1 MTIQVLASDLAAKIA
16 AGEVIERPASVVKEL
31 AENSLDAG
39 ATQIS
44 MEVERGGLDLIR
56 VTDNGR
62 GIPPDE
68 VETAFLRHATSKL
81 SSAEELNRIHT
92 LGFRGEALPSIASVS
107 LVEIVTRVEE
117 ERAGTRLELRHGRV
131 SKHESIGRPTGTTV
145 SVRDLFQNVPAR
157 LKFTK
162 SPSTENGR
170 ISGLVSRFSLAYPEV
185 RFNLAIEGR
194 QTLSSTGDGDPQV
207 ALSRVYGAE
216 TAEAMIKIHRS
227 DDGVGEV
234 TGFVGPPSVSR
245 AQRRYITLFVNRRWV
260 QDRRLNYA
268 IEEAYQG
275 LLMVGRYPIAVL
287 NLSIP
292 AGDIDVNVHPAKS
305 EVRLRNEREVFTL
318 VQRAVREALV
328 ETSPV
333 PTLGHST
340 VVPVA
345 TPTGA
350 ADPTPSPRPLG
361 SDLLG
366 WARGPRQVQSEETPS
381 SPPLPPSKVLPI
393 LRVVGQVSDT
403 YIVTEG
409 PDGMYL
415 VDQHAA
421 HERVLFERVQ
431 RERNDRAVQAQG
443 LLEPSTV
450 ELTPSQDGALAP
462 QADLLKDFGFNLE
475 PFGQRSYILR
485 AVPASLAD
493 KGPDRAFLDIV
504 DSLLDGSE
512 KDSWEVRIAS
522 SIACHSAVRAGDTLE
537 REEMDQLVHMLE
549 GAANPHTCPHGRPTM
564 IHLSSDSL
572 EKGFGRR

>member
-1 MTIQVLASDLAAKIA
+1 MTIQVLSKDVAAKIA
-16 AGEVIERPASVVKEL
+16 AGEVVERPASVAKEL
-31 AENSLDAG
+31 VENSLDAG

-44 MEVERGGLDLIR
+44 IEVERGGLGLIK
-56 VTDNGR
+56 VTDNGL
-62 GIPPDE
+62 GIAPDD

-81 SSAEELNRIHT
+81 SSAEELDRIHT

-107 LVEIVTRVEE
+107 LVEMITRVHQEM
-117 ERAGTRLELRHGRV
+117 AATRLELRHGQV
-131 SKHESIGRPTGTTV
+131 TSEEPTSRPTGTSV

-157 LKFTK
+157 LKFMK

-170 ISGLVSRFSLAYPEV
+170 IGGLVSRFSLAYPEV
-185 RFNLAIEGR
+185 RFNLTLDGR
-194 QTLSSTGDGDPQV
+194 QTFSSTGDGDLRV

-216 TAEAMIKIHRS
+216 TAEAMIEIERS
-227 DDGVGEV
+227 EDGVGEAS
-234 TGFVGPPSVSR
+234 GFVGPPSVSR
-245 AQRRYITLFVNRRWV
+245 AQRRYISLFVNRRWV

-287 NLSIP
+287 NLSI
-292 AGDIDVNVHPAKS
+292 AAEEIDVNVHPTKS
-305 EVRLRNEREVFTL
+305 EVRFRSEREIFSL

-333 PTLGHST
+333 PTLRPSD
-340 VVPVA
+340 VAPSA
-345 TPTGA
+345 TPTVSA
-350 ADPTPSPRPLG
+350 YPPSPTQPLG

-366 WARGPRQVQSEETPS
+366 WARGPRKVSAEETS
-381 SPPLPPSKVLPI
+381 SPSPLPPATVLPI

-431 RERNDRAVQAQG
+431 REQKDRTVHAQG
-443 LLEPSTV
+443 MLDPSTV
-450 ELTPSQDGALAP
+450 ELTPSQEAALTP
-462 QADLLKDFGFNLE
+462 RADLLKDFGFDLE
-475 PFGQRSYILR
+475 VFGERSYILR

-512 KDSWEVRIAS
+512 TDSWEIRIAS

-537 REEMDQLVHMLE
+537 REEMDKLVQMLE

>member
-1 MTIQVLASDLAAKIA
+1 MTIQVLSVDLAAKIA

-44 MEVERGGLDLIR
+44 VEVERGGLDLVR
-56 VTDNGR
+56 LTDNGR

-81 SSAEELNRIHT
+81 SSAEELDRIHT

-117 ERAGTRLELRHGRV
+117 GTAATRLELRHGRV
-131 SKHESIGRPTGTTV
+131 TNKEPTGRPTGTTV
-145 SVRDLFQNVPAR
+145 SVSNLFQNVPAR
-157 LKFTK
+157 LKFIK
-162 SPSTENGR
+162 APSTENGR

-185 RFNLAIEGR
+185 RFNLTLDGR
-194 QTLSSTGDGDPQV
+194 QTFSSTGDGDLRV

-216 TAEAMIKIHRS
+216 TAEAMIKIERS
-227 DDGVGEV
+227 EEGVGKA

-245 AQRRYITLFVNRRWV
+245 AQRRYVTLFVNRRWV

-287 NLSIP
+287 DLSIP
-292 AGDIDVNVHPAKS
+292 AEEIDVNVHPAKS
-305 EVRLRNEREVFTL
+305 EVRFRRERDVFSL

-333 PTLGHST
+333 STLHPSA
-340 VVPVA
+340 A
-345 TPTGA
+345 TPTGSTH
-350 ADPTPSPRPLG
+350 PPSRPLG

-366 WARGPRQVQSEETPS
+366 WARGPRNVQPEETPS
-381 SPPLPPSKVLPI
+381 PPPLPPAEVLPI

-431 RERNDRAVQAQG
+431 RERKDHTVHAQG
-443 LLEPSTV
+443 MLDPSTV
-450 ELTPSQDGALAP
+450 ELTPSQEAALTP

-475 PFGQRSYILR
+475 PFGPRSYILR
-485 AVPASLAD
+485 AVPASLAG
-493 KGPDRAFLDIV
+493 KEPGRAFLDIV

-512 KDSWEVRIAS
+512 SDSWEVRIAS

-537 REEMDQLVHMLE
+537 REEMDKLVHMLE
-549 GAANPHTCPHGRPTM
+549 GAVNPHTCPHGRPTM